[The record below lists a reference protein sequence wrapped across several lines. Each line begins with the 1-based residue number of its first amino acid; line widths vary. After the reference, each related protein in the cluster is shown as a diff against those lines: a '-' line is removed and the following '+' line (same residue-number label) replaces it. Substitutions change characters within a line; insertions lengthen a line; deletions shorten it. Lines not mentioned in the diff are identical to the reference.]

1 MEKENTEAEQKPFK
15 LAGSIKTPE
24 GEDDLDVEEMISQIR
39 REQAELTRKKFED
52 LYDDDDD

>member
-15 LAGSIKTPE
+15 LAGSIMMPE

-39 REQAELTRKKFED
+39 REQAELTRNKFED
-52 LYDDDDD
+52 LYDDD